1 MMETMKLKG
10 NLPLQCFLIGM
21 LILVIFIGRDICQNA
36 ITRAG
41 SLELAFMTMTG
52 TLPRYYQ
59 IENVNSLKIVDV
71 YNGDTS
77 NGAGIIQWVNK
88 NGPNQLWQLIETG
101 SGYYKI
107 RNQNSGK
114 LLDVRDGSTADGAP
128 IVQFSDN
135 GGDSQFWLKID
146 AGTGKYKFKNKKSGK
161 LLDVN
166 QASKEDGAG
175 IIQGS
180 DNNRTSQL
188 WRIN

>member
-1 MMETMKLKG
+1 MKLKG

-21 LILVIFIGRDICQNA
+21 LIMVIFIGRDVYQNA

-41 SLELAFMTMTG
+41 SLELAFQTMTG

-77 NGAGIIQWVNK
+77 DGAGVIQWVDK
-88 NGPNQLWQLIETG
+88 SGPNQLWRLIDAG

-107 RNQNSGK
+107 SNQNSGK
-114 LLDVRDGSTADGAP
+114 LLDVRDGSTDDGAP
-128 IVQFSDN
+128 IIQFGDN
-135 GGDSQFWLKID
+135 GSDSQLWQKID
-146 AGTGKYKFKNKKSGK
+146 TGTGKYKFKNKKSGK

-175 IIQGS
+175 IIQWS
-180 DNNRTSQL
+180 DNNGASQL